1 MVEDGGLDGCKK
13 RDGDV
18 QDALSLEDEVR
29 ISDRLIRL
37 FWQVPLYLQTWGCS
51 FLLDAINGQVPKQ

>member
-29 ISDRLIRL
+29 SSDRLIRL
-37 FWQVPLYLQTWGCS
+37 FWQVLSIYRHGVALSCWMQ
-51 FLLDAINGQVPKQ
+51 